1 MSERPRSSIA
11 IVGGGASGVLLAA
24 HLLKS
29 PNPDLR
35 VTLIERASAF
45 GRGRAYSTALPDHV
59 LNVSAMGMSGYA
71 DDPEHFWRWVQA
83 EEIVTD
89 DNPAVYL
96 PRAVYGRY
104 LEELLES
111 NLDRESA
118 TGRLRLVRE
127 TCLGVSPT
135 PSGVDVK
142 LANGTSLACHAVVL
156 AVGHDEEP
164 SPEHPLAIRIDSPDD
179 RPLDPNAHVL
189 ILGTG
194 LSMIDAWLTLEH
206 RGHRGEIVAV
216 SRRGLLPSTH
226 RKSKPIRLDI
236 ADVPLGTELSYF
248 VGWLRDLI
256 RATQKAGGDWRD
268 VLDGLRPFNQ
278 RIWQSW
284 PASAKRRFVEHTKA
298 WWDIH
303 RHRMAPPIHARLT
316 EAVEAGRIRLVAAR
330 VEGMTEQGD
339 GIAVRLLHRHSKTPE
354 TLVVDRVCDCTGITK
369 DLSVGSIAVVRDL
382 IERGLARPDPLR
394 LGLDVT
400 ENCAVISENNSASAK
415 LFAVGPL
422 TRGTFF
428 EIEAI
433 PDIRAQCA
441 RLAKVLVGK

>member
-1 MSERPRSSIA
+1 
-11 IVGGGASGVLLAA
+11 
-24 HLLKS
+24 
-29 PNPDLR
+29 
-35 VTLIERASAF
+35 
-45 GRGRAYSTALPDHV
+45 
-59 LNVSAMGMSGYA
+59 
-71 DDPEHFWRWVQA
+71 
-83 EEIVTD
+83 
-89 DNPAVYL
+89 
-96 PRAVYGRY
+96 
-104 LEELLES
+104 
-111 NLDRESA
+111 
-118 TGRLRLVRE
+118 
-127 TCLGVSPT
+127 
-135 PSGVDVK
+135 
-142 LANGTSLACHAVVL
+142 
-156 AVGHDEEP
+156 
-164 SPEHPLAIRIDSPDD
+164 
-179 RPLDPNAHVL
+179 
-189 ILGTG
+189 
-194 LSMIDAWLTLEH
+194 MIDAWLTLEH

-226 RKSKPIRLDI
+226 RKGKPIRLDI

-256 RATQKAGGDWRD
+256 RQTQASGGDWRD

-303 RHRMAPPIHARLT
+303 RHRMAPPIHERLT
-316 EAVEAGRIRLVAAR
+316 EAVEAGHIRLVAAR
-330 VEGMTEQGD
+330 VEAMTGQRD

-354 TLVVDRVCDCTGITK
+354 TLVVDRVYDCTGITK
-369 DLSVGSIAVVRDL
+369 DLSAGSIAVVRDL

-400 ENCAVISENNSASAK
+400 ENCAVIDENNAASAK

-441 RLAKVLVGK
+441 RLAKVLAGE